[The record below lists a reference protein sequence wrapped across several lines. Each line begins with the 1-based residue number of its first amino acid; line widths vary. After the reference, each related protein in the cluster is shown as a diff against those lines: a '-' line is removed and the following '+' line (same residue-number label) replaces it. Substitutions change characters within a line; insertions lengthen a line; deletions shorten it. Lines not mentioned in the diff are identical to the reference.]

1 MSIAEK
7 QERVV
12 AEFSGIPEWEDRY
25 KRIIALGRDLPAM
38 PEALKTDDKKVRGCS
53 STVWLHANGIGDRV
67 EYVADSDALIVRGL
81 IALLIQVY
89 SGEKAE
95 EILAAK
101 PQFIEQ
107 LGLNAHLSPNRAN
120 GLSAMVMQIKKEAL
134 NVLMAAKRRMQTE
147 T

>member
-1 MSIAEK
+1 
-7 QERVV
+7 
-12 AEFSGIPEWEDRY
+12 
-25 KRIIALGRDLPAM
+25 
-38 PEALKTDDKKVRGCS
+38 
-53 STVWLHANGIGDRV
+53 
-67 EYVADSDALIVRGL
+67 
-81 IALLIQVY
+81 LLIQVY